1 MLSIE
6 LAESQEQLLFD
17 RKYRQLVEKIARKYT
32 QNYSISWEDAAQ
44 TAHFKIL
51 QGLRTG
57 KFIQKGQK
65 GTEEFYPWAAIVARN
80 AVIDFVRGEKKH
92 NRQSLDRKISG
103 TDVSLLDT
111 IADQFDLW
119 DAVERANL
127 IIKVREI
134 IENLALS
141 YPKREYIKLWKGLV
155 QGQSQTQLASE
166 LGITQGQ
173 VSRRRKELLHQVAEE
188 LGLFKPEFIKQE
200 QQNVRKSQVSRK
212 RSQSQW

>member
-1 MLSIE
+1 MLSTE
-6 LAESQEQLLFD
+6 LAESQGELLFD

-51 QGLRTG
+51 QGLKTG
-57 KFIQKGQK
+57 KFIRTGA
-65 GTEEFYPWAAIVARN
+65 EEFYPWAAIVARN

-119 DAVERANL
+119 DTVERANL

-141 YPKREYIKLWKGLV
+141 HPKREYIKLWKGLV

-173 VSRRRKELLHQVAEE
+173 VSRRRKELLHQVAKE
-188 LGLFKPEFIKQE
+188 LGLFKPEVIKQE
-200 QQNVRKSQVSRK
+200 QQNVRKSRIPRK
-212 RSQSQW
+212 RSQNQW